1 MISIDVKYIYIGL
14 LLFILSSQR
23 CWSADSLSV
32 KCMIINLEYV
42 ECTWYPKASKMNYTF
57 SSAFLNNSS
66 FKNCPEYILEHSYT
80 VGCRIPL
87 KSQDQR
93 LNKFFTNISSGAG
106 GNQSTSQVFESLKK
120 YVQLNPPYNVSV
132 TWDEQN
138 STLLLQW
145 KNSTSIPKCVVYMVR
160 YLIDTNIHGGQTQYS
175 NVTETSFRLH
185 MVSKNKRYVFNVRS
199 TVNGVCG
206 PSDYWSNWSAPLEWG
221 GTGNSSRPGWWQG
234 LFGILPVILL
244 FLLVV
249 LLCYCERIKI
259 ILLPVVPDPSKNL
272 QDLFHKHDGNV
283 ESWVHISREL
293 KEAFEP
299 DYTEHSCEV
308 CEVTPPCEVSPT
320 PVASTTSQTD
330 NCDGI
335 STEEHPTEQPGK

>member
-1 MISIDVKYIYIGL
+1 MISIDAKNICFGL

-23 CWSADSLSV
+23 CWSAASLSV

-42 ECTWYPKASKMNYTF
+42 ECTWYPKASKFNYTF

-80 VGCRIPL
+80 VGCKIPL
-87 KSQDQR
+87 KSQFDK
-93 LNKFFTNISSGAG
+93 LYTNISSGTG
-106 GNQSTSQVFESLKK
+106 GNQTTSQVFESLNR

-132 TWDEQN
+132 TWYEQN
-138 STLLLQW
+138 STLLLHW
-145 KNSTSIPKCVVYMVR
+145 KNSTSISKCVVYMVR
-160 YLIDTNIHGGQTQYS
+160 YLTDTNLHGVQTQYA
-175 NVTETSFRLH
+175 NVTETSFSLH

-199 TVNGVCG
+199 TVAGVCG
-206 PSDYWSNWSAPLEWG
+206 SSDYWSNWTAPLEWG
-221 GTGNSSRPGWWQG
+221 GTGNSSRQG

-244 FLLVV
+244 FLLVL

-259 ILLPVVPDPSKNL
+259 ILLPIVPDPSKNL

-299 DYTEHSCEV
+299 DYTEPSCDV
-308 CEVTPPCEVSPT
+308 CEVTPPCEASPT

-330 NCDGI
+330 ICDGI
-335 STEEHPTEQPGK
+335 STEEHPTEQPG